1 MAIKRTYTASKT
13 LDPVPEIPKRTMN
26 HIYYVADSMIGKAG
40 LVEADR
46 CDLIQDLSLAAW
58 HALSIHQDKD
68 GKASLSTYLSKAVDL
83 TAKCIYR
90 DRIRKHY
97 DIPFVS
103 LDELLQEEECGRSSA
118 IESAYDEAE
127 KQDRCM
133 DIRLTVESLPED
145 LRIICRLIMYGY
157 TLKEISV
164 YTGIPEATIRLIR
177 LEQIRT
183 FFIACGISADFLKR

>member
-46 CDLIQDLSLAAW
+46 CDLIQELSLAAW

-68 GKASLSTYLSKAVDL
+68 GKASLSTYLS
-83 TAKCIYR
+83 
-90 DRIRKHY
+90 RKHY